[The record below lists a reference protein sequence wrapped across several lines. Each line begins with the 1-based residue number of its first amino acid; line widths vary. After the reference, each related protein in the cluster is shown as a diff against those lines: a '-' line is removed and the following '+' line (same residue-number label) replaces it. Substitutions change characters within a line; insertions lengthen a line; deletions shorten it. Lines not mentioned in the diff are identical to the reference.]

1 MTSSTITAVGLVSAT
16 VIGVVL
22 ALSPSIQRPG
32 SSDPTAVVTVNGHPI
47 EQSELDRALVAV
59 ANDKRS
65 PITQEDEDRV
75 LARLIEQELLV
86 QRGIEI
92 GLVEQDRNVRN
103 TIVASVVD
111 HVLKPTQSDPLDEA
125 DIRAWY
131 EENADFFRSQPQMRL
146 ESLTQD
152 GALSVPNSLLPVSTL
167 SNYLGPTAIETAL
180 QTPVG
185 ETFTA
190 SSGDM
195 FMVAALRPS
204 TVPDYASNI
213 SDIEFAYRRAL
224 GDQAFRDYLDW
235 LETRAEIEQ

>member
-1 MTSSTITAVGLVSAT
+1 MTSSTITVVGLVSAT

-32 SSDPTAVVTVNGHPI
+32 SSNPTAVVTVNGHPI

-65 PITQEDEDRV
+65 PLTQDDEDRV

-111 HVLKPTQSDPLDEA
+111 HVLKPTQSDPIDEA

-146 ESLTQD
+146 EALAQD
-152 GALSVPNSLLPVSTL
+152 SALSVPNALLPVSTL
-167 SNYLGPTAIETAL
+167 RNYLGPGAIE
-180 QTPVG
+180 
-185 ETFTA
+185 
-190 SSGDM
+190 
-195 FMVAALRPS
+195 AALETAPGDTFDAPPGGTFRVIEFRPA
-204 TVPDYASNI
+204 TVPDYASNQ

-235 LETRAEIEQ
+235 LETRAEIDR

>member
-1 MTSSTITAVGLVSAT
+1 MTSSTITTVGLVSAT

-22 ALSPSIQRPG
+22 ALSPSLQRPG
-32 SSDPTAVVTVNGHPI
+32 SSDPMAVVTVNGHPI
-47 EQSELDRALVAV
+47 EQIELDRALVAV

-65 PITQEDEDRV
+65 PLTQDDEDRV

-111 HVLKPTQSDPLDEA
+111 HVLKSTQSDPVDES

-131 EENADFFRSQPQMRL
+131 EENADFFRSQPQLRL
-146 ESLTQD
+146 ESLTEG
-152 GALSVPNSLLPVSTL
+152 GALSVPNALLPVSTL
-167 SNYLGPTAIETAL
+167 HNYLSPAAIETAL
-180 QTPVG
+180 QTPIG
-185 ETFTA
+185 ETFIA
-190 SSGDM
+190 PSGAAY
-195 FMVAALRPS
+195 MVAELRPAA
-204 TVPDYASNI
+204 VPDYASNV

-224 GDQAFRDYLDW
+224 GDQAFRDYLNW
-235 LETRAEIEQ
+235 LETRAEIAR